1 MPCVVLTHEHAD
13 FDAIA
18 SLMGA
23 ARLYPAYVPILPRE
37 INRNVETFIS
47 LYGDQLPFGQEKQ
60 TQQESIDCVFLVD
73 TQSIP
78 SIRGLRADVAVH
90 VVDHH
95 APAKDFPKQWRFQGR
110 TTGAC
115 ASLLTEDLEA
125 RQISLTPIE
134 ATLLLLGIYEDTGS
148 LTYASTTADDLKAAA
163 WLMGQGGRLD
173 LVHEYLHP
181 PLSPEQGTLLQLLV
195 HHAEFHTLGGHTVA
209 LSLVQAG
216 EYVGEISTLAHL
228 IRNLYDP
235 AALFLAVQMN
245 AHIQIVARST
255 TDSIDVG
262 HVTRHLG
269 GGGHPRAAAAFRE
282 GQSLDELRKQILA
295 LLATHIRPAATVSQI
310 MSYGLVHTLTPE
322 ATIRHADA
330 LMRRWGHE
338 GFPVIE
344 RGTVVG
350 VLRRQDVDK
359 ALHHGLGDAQARKF
373 MRKGQITISP
383 RDSVDRL
390 QDVMTSFRI
399 GQVPVVE
406 EGRVVGIVTRTDLLK
421 LWTAQPPTPKA
432 EQIATQLQHVFKPL
446 LQELIREIGNEASQL
461 GYSLYLVGG
470 FVRDLLLAQQTPAQ
484 KSLPAARARMRSRLL
499 AGDIDLVVE
508 GDAIALARRLA
519 DLHGGRVRSHARF
532 GTAKWLLAGSH
543 YAQVRPFVDLVTART
558 EFYESPSALPS
569 VERSSIRQDLHRR
582 DFTINTLAICLDE
595 ARYGYLLDFYGGEKD
610 LAQGIVR
617 VLHNLSFIEDP
628 TRILR
633 AVRMEQRF
641 DFHIEERTKELL
653 RDSVGL
659 LSRVSGSRLRN
670 ELYALFQEAAPGRC
684 LARLQ
689 ELGVLSEI
697 HPAIRYD
704 DWLAN
709 RFVAL
714 PQQTARWKSLGT
726 GSPAPADAGGDIP
739 LRSAHFL
746 ALLVVRL
753 GRQEVAEIVKRLALP
768 RRDATL
774 VEQAQA
780 LYALQPQLQ
789 AQTLRT
795 SRLYRLLR
803 PFNDD
808 ARLILWAVTDI
819 PAVRRRLEQFQTRLR
834 YVSPYTDG
842 HKLRAL
848 GLEPGPIYRDILEKI
863 RDARLDGDIV
873 SVEDEEAFVK
883 TLLSEGDSK

>member
-1 MPCVVLTHEHAD
+1 VLTHEHAD

-18 SLMGA
+18 SLVGA
-23 ARLYPAYVPILPRE
+23 AKLYPAYTPILPRE

-60 TQQESIDCVFLVD
+60 AQQGPIECVFLVD

-78 SIRGLRADVAVH
+78 SIRGLRADVEVH
-90 VVDHH
+90 VIDHH
-95 APAKDFPKQWRFQGR
+95 APAQDFPKQWQFQGR
-110 TTGAC
+110 PTGAC
-115 ASLLTEDLEA
+115 SSLLTEDLKA
-125 RQISLTPIE
+125 RQISLSPIE

-163 WLMGQGGRLD
+163 WLMVQGGRLD
-173 LVHEYLHP
+173 LVHEYLHH
-181 PLSPEQGTLLQLLV
+181 PLSPQQGTLLQLLV
-195 HHAEFHTLGGHTVA
+195 RHVEFHTLGGHTVA
-209 LSLVQAG
+209 LSLVRAG

-282 GQSLDELRKQILA
+282 GQSLQELREQILA
-295 LLATHIRPAATVSQI
+295 LLATHVRPAATVSQI
-310 MSYGLVHTLTPE
+310 MSYGQVHTLTPE

-338 GFPVIE
+338 GFPVLE

-359 ALHHGLGDAQARKF
+359 ALHHGLGDAPARKF
-373 MRKGQITISP
+373 MRKGPITISP
-383 RDSVDRL
+383 HDSVDRL
-390 QDVMTSFRI
+390 QDIMTAFRI

-421 LWTAQPPTPKA
+421 LWTSQPPTPRA
-432 EQIATQLQHVFKPL
+432 EQIATQLQQVFKPIL
-446 LQELIREIGNEASQL
+446 RELIREIGNEASQL

-470 FVRDLLLAQQTPAQ
+470 FVRDLLLAQQSPAQ
-484 KSLPAARARMRSRLL
+484 TSLPVARERIRARLL
-499 AGDIDLVVE
+499 TGDIDLVVE

-519 DLHGGRVRSHARF
+519 DLHGGRVRSHTRF
-532 GTAKWLLAGSH
+532 GTAKWLLAGSR

-595 ARYGYLLDFYGGEKD
+595 GRYGYLLDFYGGEQD
-610 LAQGIVR
+610 LTQGIVR
-617 VLHNLSFIEDP
+617 VLHNLSFVEDP

-641 DFHIEERTKELL
+641 DFHIEERTEELL

-670 ELYALFQEAAPGRC
+670 ELYTLFQEIAPEHC

-689 ELGVLSEI
+689 ELGVLAEI
-697 HPAIRYD
+697 HPAFRYD
-704 DWLAN
+704 DWLAS
-709 RFVAL
+709 RFAAL
-714 PQQTARWKSLGT
+714 PQQAARWKSFGAA
-726 GSPAPADAGGDIP
+726 SPAAPDTGKEFT
-739 LRSAHFL
+739 LRPSHYL
-746 ALLVVRL
+746 ALLGVRL
-753 GRQEVAEIVKRLALP
+753 QRREVAEIIKRLELP
-768 RRDATL
+768 HRDAVL
-774 VEQAQA
+774 LQQAQA
-780 LYALQPQLQ
+780 LYDLQPQLQ
-789 AQTLRT
+789 AQTLRP
-795 SRLYRLLR
+795 SRLYRLLK
-803 PFNDD
+803 PFDDD
-808 ARLILWAVTDI
+808 ALLILWVATGI
-819 PAVRRRLEQFQTRLR
+819 PVVRRRLEQFQTHLR
-834 YVSPYTDG
+834 YVSPHTDG

-848 GLEPGPIYRDILEKI
+848 GLKPGPIYREILEKL

-873 SVEDEEAFVK
+873 SDEDEEALVK
-883 TLLSEGDSK
+883 TLL